1 MTTDVA
7 PKEHA
12 VRVAT
17 AEGVFQVGGIA
28 KGAGMIEPMLA
39 TMLAFMTTDAA
50 VEPALLDKALRDVAD
65 RSFNAITVDGE
76 CSTNDMLVALAS
88 GTSGVTISDAE
99 YPSLVAGLEA
109 VARTLAVAIVR
120 GGEGATKLVEIHV
133 TGAASHEEA
142 MRAAKTMANSPLVK
156 TAVHGADPNWGRLVA
171 ASGRSGARFVVD
183 RALVEVGDVLLFQ
196 NGQPYDDNASKA
208 ARLLEE
214 SDIDIHVDLG
224 TGGRGEATVWT
235 CDLSADYVRING
247 EYRT

>member
-1 MTTDVA
+1 
-7 PKEHA
+7 
-12 VRVAT
+12 
-17 AEGVFQVGGIA
+17 
-28 KGAGMIEPMLA
+28 
-39 TMLAFMTTDAA
+39 
-50 VEPALLDKALRDVAD
+50 
-65 RSFNAITVDGE
+65 
-76 CSTNDMLVALAS
+76 
-88 GTSGVTISDAE
+88 
-99 YPSLVAGLEA
+99 
-109 VARTLAVAIVR
+109 
-120 GGEGATKLVEIHV
+120 V

-183 RALVEVGDVLLFQ
+183 RALVEVGDVRLFQ

-208 ARLLEE
+208 AKLLEE